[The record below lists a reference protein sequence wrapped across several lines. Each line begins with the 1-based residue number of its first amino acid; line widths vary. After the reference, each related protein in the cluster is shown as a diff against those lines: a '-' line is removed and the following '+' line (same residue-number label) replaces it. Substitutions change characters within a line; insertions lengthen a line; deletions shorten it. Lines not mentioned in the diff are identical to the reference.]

1 MNERERLLQ
10 KIKRVQALALHGVGG
25 EKESAAAM
33 LDKLMKQHGISESD
47 IAEERREIAW
57 FRFKTPLEEKLLV
70 QVMYS
75 VVGDRGVY
83 ERKNRNTKKKYKM
96 EGVECTPA
104 ERLEIELFSGVW
116 ESLKSIASGVLN
128 GIIGLINGVI
138 SGLNK
143 LKIPD
148 WVPGIGGKGINI
160 PLIPTFAKGT
170 KNTPDTFIAGEAG
183 AELVT
188 NARNRTVFNAAET
201 GSIFRNLANTVN
213 TIRAGVGIPSL
224 QLAYAG
230 ATAPSVAAPSVA
242 AGARQSSIVVHS
254 APVFHVGS
262 EAQAEDIE
270 ELLRKHDEELL
281 DKIDEKQRQQEDDER
296 RRQYD

>member
-1 MNERERLLQ
+1 MDIGIFQ
-10 KIKRVQALALHGVGG
+10 KCCTH
-25 EKESAAAM
+25 
-33 LDKLMKQHGISESD
+33 KLMKQYGISESD
-47 IAEERREIAW
+47 IAEEHREIAW

-75 VVGDRGVY
+75 VVGDRSVY
-83 ERKNRNTKKKYKM
+83 ERHNRNTKKKYKM
-96 EGVECTPA
+96 QGVECTPA
-104 ERLEIELFSGVW
+104 ERLEIELSYEFFKAAISVGLETIRGVVSGVLTAIKGVVDVFAGIFTGDWSRVWEGVKSIFSGVW

-201 GSIFRNLANTVN
+201 GSILRNLANTVN

-224 QLAYAG
+224 QLA
-230 ATAPSVAAPSVA
+230 
-242 AGARQSSIVVHS
+242 
-254 APVFHVGS
+254 
-262 EAQAEDIE
+262 
-270 ELLRKHDEELL
+270 
-281 DKIDEKQRQQEDDER
+281 
-296 RRQYD
+296 